1 MPRSRMLSRSER
13 EHRQARESARRN
25 TMPTMIAVPV
35 DDQPIVLD
43 EIVEAALPRE
53 THRMLSDAG
62 LSVLDVLAG
71 NVPAL
76 DPVEIITEVWE
87 RELEYDE
94 YERCMRL
101 LPDLLAEYENPVS

>member
-1 MPRSRMLSRSER
+1 VSFDKPDE
-13 EHRQARESARRN
+13 AKRRN
-25 TMPTMIAVPV
+25 TMPTMIQGGV
-35 DDQPIVLD
+35 DDQPIVLH

-71 NVPAL
+71 NVAGL
-76 DPVEIITEVWE
+76 DPVEIIVEVWE
-87 RELEYDE
+87 CELEYDE

-101 LPDLLAEYENPVS
+101 LPGLIAEYENPVE